1 MAQVKTDHITR
12 NTHCLKIEN
21 FAHGCTKAVSKVQVG
36 RSQKEVVDYHSEQG
50 QLGTMSLKI
59 QAWVMGALA
68 PIQGNEDRVQL
79 LVEQSRALRQPI
91 QATLQSPS

>member
-21 FAHGCTKAVSKVQVG
+21 FAHGCTTAVSKVQVG

-50 QLGTMSLKI
+50 HIAPELVSVEAFYRHTHVEHVLQKFTFCRTWSLEGI
-59 QAWVMGALA
+59 
-68 PIQGNEDRVQL
+68 
-79 LVEQSRALRQPI
+79 LRI
-91 QATLQSPS
+91 NFYRRHL